1 MAWPLQ
7 CYVYR
12 KEDIIMAGKI
22 LIVEDNELMI
32 EVMTYILYNQG
43 YDVISS
49 TRAEL
54 VFDHIKANRPDL
66 VILDTQQAGM
76 DSQEVCRLIKLNIA
90 TRKLPVI
97 ICSENEEN
105 DAILHHKGAPD
116 GILHKPFG
124 MNNLIRTVQFQL
136 AA

>member
-1 MAWPLQ
+1 MA
-7 CYVYR
+7 R
-12 KEDIIMAGKI
+12 KI

-32 EVMTYILYNQG
+32 EVMSYILYHHG
-43 YDVISS
+43 YEAIFS

-54 VFDHIKANRPDL
+54 VFDHIKASHPDL
-66 VILDTQQAGM
+66 VILDTEQAGM
-76 DSQEVCRLIKLNIA
+76 DSKEVCRLIKLNIA

-97 ICSENEEN
+97 ICSDGDDS
-105 DAILHHKGAPD
+105 DAVLHDKGAPD

-124 MNNLIRTVQFQL
+124 INSLIRTIEYQL